1 MTDGAD
7 PITELVNQL
16 TRLPGIGER
25 TATRLAFFVV
35 QSRDDLAYGLADAL
49 RAVREKVRRC
59 SSCGTLTEADPC
71 RYCAAP
77 HRDRATICVVES
89 TQDVVAIER
98 TGEFRGLYHVL
109 HGLIRPLDGVG
120 PDALNL
126 KALVTRVGGE
136 EPVAEVIVATNP
148 SVEGEATAMYVR
160 NLLSPLGVRVTRI
173 ASGLPMGG
181 ELEYADRATLGRAL
195 VARQVLS

>member
-59 SSCGTLTEADPC
+59 SLCGTLTESDPC

-77 HRDRATICVVES
+77 HRDRTTICVVES
-89 TQDVVAIER
+89 TPDVVAIER

-109 HGLIRPLDGVG
+109 HGLIRPLDGIG

-126 KALVTRVGGE
+126 KSLVGRLSADP
-136 EPVAEVIVATNP
+136 PVAEVIVATNP

-160 NLLSPLGVRVTRI
+160 NLLTPLGVRVTRI

-195 VARQVLS
+195 IARQPLS